1 MTAIPKPKKVNRS
14 VPGPQLTEYDYQE
27 IGEKIEDAL
36 EFKNEVEISIF
47 HRKRHESFRGV
58 VVKADSQTGT
68 LSLYANFETTKI
80 NINSIVG
87 IK

>member
-14 VPGPQLTEYDYQE
+14 VASPQLTEYDYQE

-36 EFKNEVEISIF
+36 EFQNEVEITIF

-58 VVKADSQTGT
+58 VTKADSQTGK

-80 NINSIVG
+80 DINSI
-87 IK
+87 IKVD